1 MVMPL
6 QPRSVSMCL
15 KQAKGPAEIDSQGYE
30 NNHSLSGYRNGFFGN
45 FTGRRFA
52 CNKTEP
58 RPETKN
64 VGDLFGGG
72 IIFYRVAY
80 SNWMNGE
87 AEYYIYSIAATS
99 DQSQS
104 APWGCSGIYITADA
118 GNDRNW
124 EKQMTCA
131 IAEKTWRREDH

>member
-1 MVMPL
+1 MKTSIRFQVIFT
-6 QPRSVSMCL
+6 VSL
-15 KQAKGPAEIDSQGYE
+15 GILLAGDV
-30 NNHSLSGYRNGFFGN
+30 
-45 FTGRRFA
+45 A

-80 SNWMNGE
+80 SNWMNGDV
-87 AEYYIYSIAATS
+87 EYYIYSIAATS

-118 GNDRNW
+118 GNDGNW

-131 IAEKTWRREDH
+131 IVDSCYQPGIAQYHEQRQPVVCAGNPRG